1 MMIAKNQKDPNDQ
14 KKQVKLTVAYDG
26 TAYCGFQSQRNAIGV
41 ESVLNEALSKVA
53 AHPVTVLGASRTD
66 AGVHAAGQVVTFFLR
81 GSIPAAQIPA
91 AVNCLLPR
99 DIVVTAAE
107 TVAADFHCRYDA
119 VGKHY
124 RYTVRNTHIPSPFDY
139 RYVYAYGGRL
149 DLDLMA
155 TAAAVFIG
163 EHDFTAFTAT
173 HSGRKNF
180 VRRLDRITVS
190 REGDNVYLD
199 FWGGGFLY
207 KMVRSIAGC
216 LIDIGRGHL
225 NAEVA
230 QRALITKDRGLL
242 SLTAP
247 ARGLT
252 LIKIYYNNEYF
263 LDKDK
268 PIR

>member
-1 MMIAKNQKDPNDQ
+1 MMIANDRNDQ
-14 KKQVKLTVAYDG
+14 TTQVKLTVAYDG

-41 ESVLNEALSKVA
+41 ESVLNEALSKIA
-53 AHPVTVLGASRTD
+53 AHPVKVLGASRTD
-66 AGVHAAGQVVTFFLR
+66 AGVHAKGQVVTFFLR
-81 GSIPAAQIPA
+81 GRIPVAQIPT
-91 AVNCLLPR
+91 AVNCLLPL
-99 DIVVTAAE
+99 DIAVTAAE
-107 TVAADFHCRYDA
+107 AVTADFHCRYDA

-124 RYTVRNTHIPSPFDY
+124 RYTVRNTNIPSPFDY
-139 RYVYAYGGRL
+139 RYVYAYGGQLR
-149 DLDLMA
+149 LDLMA
-155 TAAAVFIG
+155 AAAGVFIG

-190 REGDNVYLD
+190 REGDNVHLD

-225 NAEVA
+225 DIGIA
-230 QRALITKDRGLL
+230 QRALCTKDRSLL

-252 LIKIYYNNEYF
+252 LIKIYYNDEYF
-263 LDKDK
+263 LDKDEL
-268 PIR
+268 IR

>member
-1 MMIAKNQKDPNDQ
+1 MMIAKNPNDQ
-14 KKQVKLTVAYDG
+14 KTQVKLTVAYDG
-26 TAYCGFQSQRNAIGV
+26 TAYCGFQSQHNAVGV
-41 ESVLNEALSKVA
+41 ESLLNEALSKVA

-66 AGVHAAGQVVTFFLR
+66 AGVHAQGQVVTFFLR
-81 GSIPAAQIPA
+81 GSIPVAQIPA

-99 DIVVTAAE
+99 DIAVTAAE

-124 RYTVRNTHIPSPFDY
+124 RYTVKNTHIPSPFDY
-139 RYVYAYGGRL
+139 RYVYAYGGKL
-149 DLDLMA
+149 ALDLMA
-155 TAAAVFIG
+155 SVAEVFIG

-225 NAEVA
+225 DAAVA
-230 QRALITKDRGLL
+230 QRALIAKDRSLL

-252 LIKIYYNNEYF
+252 LIKIYYNDEYF

-268 PIR
+268 LIR

>member
-1 MMIAKNQKDPNDQ
+1 MMAVRLENEEKI
-14 KKQVKLTVAYDG
+14 QVKLTVAYDG
-26 TAYCGFQSQRNAIGV
+26 TAYCGFQSQPNAVGV
-41 ESVLNEALSKVA
+41 ESVLNKALGQVA

-66 AGVHAAGQVVTFFLR
+66 AGVHAKGQVVTFFLQ
-81 GSIPAAQIPA
+81 GSIPVPQIPA

-99 DIVVTAAE
+99 DIAVTAAE

-124 RYTVRNTHIPSPFDY
+124 RYTVKNSRIPSPFDY
-139 RYVYAYGGRL
+139 RYVYAYGGNL
-149 DLDLMA
+149 DLALM
-155 TAAAVFIG
+155 TAAAEAFKG
-163 EHDFTAFTAT
+163 EHDFTAFTAA

-180 VRRLDRITVS
+180 VRRLDRVAVS
-190 REGDNVYLD
+190 REGDDIRLD

-216 LIDIGRGHL
+216 LIDIGRGRL
-225 NAEVA
+225 DAAVA
-230 QRALITKDRGLL
+230 QRALLTKDRSLL
-242 SLTAP
+242 ALTAP

-252 LIKIYYNNEYF
+252 LVKIYYNDEYF
-263 LDKDK
+263 LDKDQ